1 MTGHAPEGLTMSTE
15 PDFQAEADALAAEL
29 ASYTPD
35 ELQGMLQVNPGI
47 ARDSWVSYQH
57 WTDPTT
63 RQPAIFAYDGI
74 VFLKLAPETLSEA
87 DLRYAN
93 DHLMIGSYLYGM
105 LRPLDLIN
113 PYRLEGKV
121 TLPGT
126 EFKTMGAYWKP
137 RLTDWFIERVKADDG
152 ILVNLASAEFKDIL
166 DWKRVQR
173 ELTVLTP
180 DFKVM
185 KNGQPKSVTV
195 YAKMCR
201 GAMTRWILQNRVA
214 DPAELDSFEYE
225 GFRSVGNLKFV
236 CPE

>member
-1 MTGHAPEGLTMSTE
+1 MTGHAPEGWDVNTE
-15 PDFQAEADALAAEL
+15 PYFQSEADALAAEL

-47 ARDSWVSYQH
+47 ARDSWVYYQH
-57 WTDPTT
+57 WTDSTT

-74 VFLKLAPETLSEA
+74 VFLKLAPESFTEA

-121 TLPGT
+121 TLPGAG
-126 EFKTMGAYWKP
+126 FKTMGAYWKP

-166 DWKRVQR
+166 DWKRVQH

-185 KNGQPKSVTV
+185 KNGLPKSVTV